1 MLTNTLN
8 HCGEPD
14 PGMRYITLI
23 KKDHLGNLFQS
34 RYITPRFKP
43 FSYEVY
49 SHIFQEAAL
58 TQKEKAFEE
67 FKHKNYERSL
77 TLFHLALLLHPQG
90 NSNWMKFKR
99 SIESHQA
106 DASFKL
112 QRYVQALEIGEQ
124 SYQSNSTV
132 NAVRNVVP
140 LCLSSYL
147 VQSYLNTGA
156 SILPALP
163 IFLMLQK

>member
-1 MLTNTLN
+1 
-8 HCGEPD
+8 
-14 PGMRYITLI
+14 MRYITLI

-77 TLFHLALLLHPQG
+77 TLFHLALLLHPRG

>member
-1 MLTNTLN
+1 MIFFNQCILLLGSN
-8 HCGEPD
+8 H
-14 PGMRYITLI
+14 
-23 KKDHLGNLFQS
+23 F
-34 RYITPRFKP
+34 F
-43 FSYEVY
+43 YEVY

-67 FKHKNYERSL
+67 FKQKNYERSL

-112 QRYVQALEIGEQ
+112 QRYVQALKIGEQ

-132 NAVRNVVP
+132 NAVRNVSAIA
-140 LCLSSYL
+140 LIELSSAILFEQL
-147 VQSYLNTGA
+147 VPVFHQHCPS
-156 SILPALP
+156 S
-163 IFLMLQK
+163 

>member
-1 MLTNTLN
+1 
-8 HCGEPD
+8 
-14 PGMRYITLI
+14 MRYITLV
-23 KKDHLGNLFQS
+23 KKDHLGDLFQS
-34 RYITPRFKP
+34 MYFTSRFKP
-43 FSYEVY
+43 FFYEVY

-67 FKHKNYERSL
+67 FKQKNYERSL

-124 SYQSNSTV
+124 SHHSNSTV

-147 VQSYLNTGA
+147 VQSYVNNWCQYST
-156 SILPALP
+156 SIAHLLDAL
-163 IFLMLQK
+163 KEDGN

>member
-1 MLTNTLN
+1 
-8 HCGEPD
+8 
-14 PGMRYITLI
+14 MRYITLI

-147 VQSYLNTGA
+147 VQSYLNTWCQYSTSTAHILNA
-156 SILPALP
+156 S
-163 IFLMLQK
+163 KVDGN

>member
-1 MLTNTLN
+1 VIFFNQGILLLGSN
-8 HCGEPD
+8 HV
-14 PGMRYITLI
+14 
-23 KKDHLGNLFQS
+23 F
-34 RYITPRFKP
+34 
-43 FSYEVY
+43 YEVY

-67 FKHKNYERSL
+67 FKQKNHERSL

-112 QRYVQALEIGEQ
+112 QRYVQALKIGEQ

-132 NAVRNVVP
+132 IVVSQW
-140 LCLSSYL
+140 SSD
-147 VQSYLNTGA
+147 GH
-156 SILPALP
+156 
-163 IFLMLQK
+163 